1 MATSSRT
8 GKTSISVK
16 VLRLGIVVFLLA
28 TAYCVAWYY
37 SAGLIT
43 ARVERL
49 FDGNNRFAAAVDC
62 QNRDLRGFPF
72 RFGLFCSSVAI
83 DDVSRGISGS
93 FGEFRS
99 AALVYQPGKILWE
112 LDGPGIIRS
121 ADGLTISSQWSKLR
135 SSLHT
140 GFSGMSSGSTT
151 VEDLKTNITMSFAG
165 QTLDIAVPHGEVHTR
180 RAGDDLDA
188 AMLVKDAQFSL
199 RDVARTL
206 PPVSASI
213 DLTVTDRAIV
223 LDYGRKSPI
232 GFRGTKG
239 EIRRLVVDLGQGRVL
254 TVAGPV
260 SIAEDGLLS
269 GTLRLDIEGIDG
281 WRDAVR
287 AAFPEVEDMADLAA
301 KALKAM
307 SGGDD
312 KGNVTL
318 TISDGEMALGFIPIG
333 RLPPL

>member
-8 GKTSISVK
+8 GKTSISTK
-16 VLRLGIVVFLLA
+16 VLRLGVVVFLLTA
-28 TAYCVAWYY
+28 AYCAAWYY
-37 SAGLIT
+37 AAGLIT

-49 FDGNNRFAAAVDC
+49 LDGDNRFAAVVDC

-72 RFGLFCSSVAI
+72 RFGLFCSSVEI

-93 FGEFRS
+93 FGELRT

-112 LDGPGIIRS
+112 LEGPGMIRS
-121 ADGLTISSQWSKLR
+121 ADGLTIASQWSRLR

-140 GFSGMSSGSTT
+140 GFSGMSSGST
-151 VEDLKTNITMSFAG
+151 VIDDLKTSITMSFAG
-165 QTLDIAVPHGEVHTR
+165 QTLDITVPHGEVHTR
-180 RAGDDLDA
+180 RAGDDLDGA
-188 AMLVKDAQFSL
+188 LLIKDTQFSL
-199 RDVARTL
+199 RDVAQTL

-213 DLTVTDRAIV
+213 DFTVADRAMV
-223 LDYGRKSPI
+223 LDYGRKSPV

-239 EIRRLVVDLGQGRVL
+239 EIRSLVVDLGQGRVL

-269 GTLRLDIEGIDG
+269 GTLRLEIEGIDG
-281 WRDAVR
+281 WRDQVR
-287 AAFPEVEDMADLAA
+287 AAFPEIEDMANLAA
-301 KALKAM
+301 KVLKAM

-318 TISDGEMALGFIPIG
+318 TVTDGDMTLGFIPIG
-333 RLPPL
+333 RLPPV